1 MEGTVRARVWR
12 SFFLIKLMAYCLAD
26 VLTNCLICYFQQPHA
41 CCLLS
46 SSCPHW
52 YWCEA
57 PLNFHESR
65 ARLSH
70 NIFAQRELLHME
82 PSPMR
87 RARLLAAR
95 SHFHC
100 RHWQSFGGNWIRH
113 ISGKSSLGRRCFR
126 TWEGQVFG
134 LHLLSQIPAGC
145 SLWCAEP
152 VCWECMIT
160 APVWMGAGKRIS
172 SAFSSDVIT
181 SISSCQASQLSQF

>member
-1 MEGTVRARVWR
+1 MLR

-26 VLTNCLICYFQQPHA
+26 VLTNCLICYFQQSHT

-57 PLNFHESR
+57 PLHFHESR

-70 NIFAQRELLHME
+70 NVFAQQELVCRE
-82 PSPMR
+82 PGPR
-87 RARLLAAR
+87 RHAQLLAAR
-95 SHFHC
+95 FHWQ
-100 RHWQSFGGNWIRH
+100 HWQSFGGNWIRH
-113 ISGKSSLGRRCFR
+113 ISGKSSLGRRYFR

-134 LHLLSQIPAGC
+134 LHLLSWVPAGC
-145 SLWCAEP
+145 SPQCAEP
-152 VCWECMIT
+152 LCWEHMIT

-181 SISSCQASQLSQF
+181 SISSCKASQLSQF